1 MTINFRRNALQLS
14 VAALFSSAF
23 MANAADVPQ
32 VKVTVTDK
40 QCEPMTI
47 TVNAGKTQFI
57 IQNHSQKALEWEI
70 LKGVM
75 VVEEREN
82 IAPGFSQK
90 MTANLQPGEYD
101 MTCGL
106 LTNPKGKLIVKGEAT
121 ADAAQS
127 DALLS
132 LGGAITAYDVPDYA
146 SDPEG
151 KGIALDSHIR
161 LANPRTAESE
171 SSLMLRRGYSYSLGV
186 TNSGQLDMGLL
197 FVCYQ
202 HDLEKGFLT
211 VQKRLNGEA
220 LEEYVKPIGGGYFFA
235 LPGVKDANDYL
246 GSALLR
252 V

>member
-1 MTINFRRNALQLS
+1 MLGFKDGTANPDSQNDKLMQKVVWVTADQQEPAWTIGGSYQAVRLIQFRVEFWDRTPLKEQQTI
-14 VAALFSSAF
+14 FGR
-23 MANAADVPQ
+23 
-32 VKVTVTDK
+32 DK
-40 QCEPMTI
+40 QT
-47 TVNAGKTQFI
+47 G
-57 IQNHSQKALEWEI
+57 
-70 LKGVM
+70 
-75 VVEEREN
+75 
-82 IAPGFSQK
+82 AP
-90 MTANLQPGEYD
+90 
-101 MTCGL
+101 
-106 LTNPKGKLIVKGEAT
+106 
-121 ADAAQS
+121 
-127 DALLS
+127 
-132 LGGAITAYDVPDYA
+132 LGMQHEHDVPDYA

-151 KGIALDSHIR
+151 KVIALDSHIR
-161 LANPRTAESE
+161 LANPRTPESE

-235 LPGVKDANDYL
+235 LPGVKDTNDYL